1 MSLITDILEVF
12 EGRLRFHLFVDGK
25 QAVDIVLTPG
35 EIIIEIKNP
44 MLALEMGVQQIGK
57 KQGISSYVLK
67 AIKAAGYKVKVKYK
81 MIEFDI

>member
-12 EGRLRFHLFVDGK
+12 KGRLHFHLFVDGK

-57 KQGISSYVLK
+57 KQGISSYMLK
-67 AIKAAGYKVKVKYK
+67 AVKAAGYKVKIKYK
-81 MIEFDI
+81 LLEFEI